1 MHDKTVRLHS
11 DKAIKKSKCFR
22 KVRKTRPKV
31 ENYKAFSNKKCGV
44 KRTKQ
49 RLKAL
54 QIIQTFF
61 CDF

>member
-1 MHDKTVRLHS
+1 MHDKTVKIHS
-11 DKAIKKSKCFR
+11 DKAIKKSKYFR